1 LIDSLGKLVDTPK
14 IFIVTDEPEK
24 IKKES
29 FVFVQDIREY
39 NSKYLEYKKNY
50 YDFDFSVKR
59 YSVKFAL
66 ENKFNKIILTD
77 TDVLPNFQTF
87 NEKNI
92 LECFTHNSISG
103 QVTYLFENEIQ
114 TNSMLGR
121 RFTFYEQKFETQ
133 FDKSNMWMPEDCVQ
147 FLDIESNKLS
157 SFLSTWDE
165 CIKIKDFYNL
175 PNIPAGNID
184 EMCFSALMNNVELKN
199 NSNAHVNLLVPNHEK
214 WY

>member
-1 LIDSLGKLVDTPK
+1 
-14 IFIVTDEPEK
+14 
-24 IKKES
+24 
-29 FVFVQDIREY
+29 
-39 NSKYLEYKKNY
+39 
-50 YDFDFSVKR
+50 
-59 YSVKFAL
+59 
-66 ENKFNKIILTD
+66 
-77 TDVLPNFQTF
+77 
-87 NEKNI
+87 
-92 LECFTHNSISG
+92 
-103 QVTYLFENEIQ
+103 
-114 TNSMLGR
+114 
-121 RFTFYEQKFETQ
+121 
-133 FDKSNMWMPEDCVQ
+133 MWMPEDCVQ